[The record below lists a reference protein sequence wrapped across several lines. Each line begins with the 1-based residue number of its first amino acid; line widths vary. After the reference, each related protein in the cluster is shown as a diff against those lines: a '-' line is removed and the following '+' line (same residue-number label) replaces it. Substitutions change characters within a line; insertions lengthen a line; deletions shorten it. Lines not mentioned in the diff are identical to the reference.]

1 MKGEVLA
8 KGSRWEGSPA
18 QRIQK
23 LMPISRVKPTL
34 SQMKEEVLTEDSKW
48 GGSPA
53 QLRPKLILMSQVKLT
68 LYPWMNAETLKIFHE
83 VEEGLMKDLNVPEI
97 EMDEIGRMI

>member
-18 QRIQK
+18 QKIQK
-23 LMPISRVKPTL
+23 LMPISQVKPTL